1 MLLREDG
8 VNIGIVT
15 TWFERGAAYVS
26 RQYRD
31 VLSTEHEVFIYARG
45 GESYA
50 IGDPRWDDARVTWAK
65 KCYIP
70 LPTAIDLYEF
80 ETWIQRNRLD
90 VVFFNEQ
97 SWWEPVLTC
106 RRLGVPTGA
115 YVDYYTE
122 QTVPYFGCYD
132 FLVCNTRRHHS
143 VFEWH
148 PQCFYVP
155 WGVDTELFAVTT
167 PGLVNPGYVTF
178 FHSAGMNPHRK
189 GCDLVIQAFSQI
201 EEPVRLVLHSQKDLK
216 IFFPKVAGLIGQLE
230 SAGRLQ
236 CHEETVP
243 APGLF
248 HLGDVYVYPTRLE
261 GIGLTMLEAN
271 ACGLPVIA
279 TACAPMTEFVEH
291 GVNGRHVEVERYV
304 ARWDGYYWP
313 QALSSLEDLVV
324 QMRWYI
330 DHVQDLSLMK
340 REARSYAERHFSWK
354 ENAKGITE
362 VFNAVRR
369 LNNAEME
376 QIASE
381 VAQFEH
387 ARTRKHRH
395 NPYLLV
401 RAMIEHEYPRVFRT
415 VSRLFSAARAPF
427 NPGRRAGL
435 R

>member
-1 MLLREDG
+1 MK
-8 VNIGIVT
+8 IGIVT

-31 VLSTEHEVFIYARG
+31 ALSAENEVFIYARG

-50 IGDPRWDDARVTWAK
+50 IGDPRWDDERVTWAK

-70 LPTAIDLYEF
+70 LPSAIDLRDF
-80 ETWIQRNRLD
+80 ESWLQRNRLD

-97 SWWEPVLTC
+97 TWWEPVLAC
-106 RRLGVPTGA
+106 RSLGVLTGA

-155 WGVDTELFAVTT
+155 WGADLDLFAMTD
-167 PGLVNPGYVTF
+167 PGPVHPGYVTF
-178 FHSAGMNPHRK
+178 FHSGGMNPYRK
-189 GCDLVIQAFSQI
+189 GCDLVIQAFSQV
-201 EEPVRLVLHSQKDLK
+201 EGPARLVLHAQKNLK
-216 IFFPKVAGLIGQLE
+216 SFFPKLASLIEELE
-230 SAGRLQ
+230 SEGRLQ

-248 HLGDVYVYPTRLE
+248 RLGDVYVYPTRLE

-271 ACGLPVIA
+271 ACGLPIIA

-291 GVNGRHVEVERYV
+291 GLNGRYVAVERYV

-313 QALSSLEDLVV
+313 QAIASLQDLIV

-330 DHVQDLSLMK
+330 DRSEDLSRMK
-340 REARSYAERHFSWK
+340 CEARSYAERHFSWK
-354 ENAKGITE
+354 ENANGIPK
-362 VFNAVRR
+362 VFNTVRR
-369 LNNAEME
+369 LRSAETE
-376 QIASE
+376 QIAREVSE
-381 VAQFEH
+381 FER
-387 ARTRKHRH
+387 ARTRNHQLSR
-395 NPYLLV
+395 YLLL
-401 RAMIEHEYPRVFRT
+401 RAMIEHEHPRVFRLA
-415 VSRLFSAARAPF
+415 SRLLSAARAPF
-427 NPGRRAGL
+427 NVGQN
-435 R
+435 